1 MVARQNVPGTISRAA
16 WGAVHPDGFANR
28 PLPVKEWWLHHS
40 VTVAPDLLPPFTDD
54 DAAVRTLERI
64 GQSRF
69 GGGISYTVPI
79 TPVGRSY
86 TGHSIWR
93 RGAHT
98 GGHNTV
104 GAAICFVGNY
114 DVDKPTEAQLE
125 EAARVMVTARQLGI
139 ASRHTLN
146 GGHRDL
152 KATACPGR
160 HAYAAIAE
168 INRIANR
175 LWNNKIIDIPVTP
188 PTKSPAAAKLVVD
201 GKYGPATV
209 KAMQRALGTPV
220 DGIVSEQSS
229 RLILQSPGLRE
240 LSNWHTTAAA
250 KGSMMIRADQRR
262 LRKLGLYKGQLD
274 GLVGPMYWKA
284 SQREQGTVVDGIVSW
299 PSALVKAIQR
309 DLNAGRI
316 KP

>member
-16 WGAVHPDGFANR
+16 WGARYPDGFANR
-28 PLPVKEWWLHHS
+28 PLPVREWWLHHS
-40 VTVAPDLLPPFTDD
+40 VTSAPDLLPPFDDD
-54 DAAVRTLERI
+54 DAAIRLLEKI

-69 GGGISYTVPI
+69 GGGISYTMPI
-79 TPVGRSY
+79 TPIGRSY
-86 TGHSIWR
+86 TGHSFWR

-98 GGHNTV
+98 GGHNTI

-114 DVDKPTEAQLE
+114 ETMEPTEAQLE
-125 EAARVMVTARQLGI
+125 EAARVMVAAHRLGI

-175 LWNNKIIDIPVTP
+175 LWAAGDDGTP
-188 PTKSPAAAKLVVD
+188 AKSPAKPSAPKLVVD

-209 KAMQRALGTPV
+209 KTMQRALGTPI
-220 DGIVSEQSS
+220 DGIVSGQSA
-229 RLILQSPGLRE
+229 RLIHQSPGLE
-240 LSNWHTTAAA
+240 KLGNWHYNAAA
-250 KGSMMIRADQRR
+250 KGSPMVLADQRR
-262 LRKLGLYKGQLD
+262 LRRLGLYKGQLD

-284 SQREQGTVVDGIVSW
+284 SQREQHTVVDGIVSW